1 MNGVTLDAVPAH
13 VNGWIEVSEQGATL
27 ILRIGGELDAA
38 SCKVIEPT
46 ISTAIATAGSVIID
60 LSELTFCDS
69 SGVGLFIA
77 THTKAESDG
86 TTLAIRN
93 VRPPVRRIF
102 EITNLDAVIELID

>member
-1 MNGVTLDAVPAH
+1 MALDPVPAH

-27 ILRIGGELDAA
+27 VLRIGGELDAA
-38 SCKVIEPT
+38 SSRSLEPT

-77 THTKAESDG
+77 AHTKAVNDG
-86 TTLAIRN
+86 TALVIRN

-102 EITNLDAVIELID
+102 EITNLDAVIELVE

>member
-1 MNGVTLDAVPAH
+1 MTGVTIDAVPAH

-27 ILRIGGELDAA
+27 ILRIGGELDTA

-46 ISTAIATAGSVIID
+46 ISTAVETAGSVIID
-60 LSELTFCDS
+60 LAELTFCDS

-77 THTKAESDG
+77 THAKAASSG
-86 TTLAIRN
+86 TSLAIRN

-102 EITNLDAVIELID
+102 EITNLDAVVELIE

>member
-1 MNGVTLDAVPAH
+1 MNGMTLDAVPAH

-27 ILRIGGELDAA
+27 ILRIGGELDTA

-46 ISTAIATAGSVIID
+46 ITTAIATASSVIID
-60 LSELTFCDS
+60 LAELTFCDS

-77 THTKAESDG
+77 TNTKAVADG
-86 TTLAIRN
+86 TAVSIRN

-102 EITNLDAVIELID
+102 QITNLDAVIELVE

>member
-1 MNGVTLDAVPAH
+1 MTGVTIDAVPAH

-27 ILRIGGELDAA
+27 ILRIGGELDTA

-46 ISTAIATAGSVIID
+46 ISTAVETAGSVIID
-60 LSELTFCDS
+60 LAELTFCDS

-77 THTKAESDG
+77 THAKAASAG
-86 TTLAIRN
+86 TSLAIRN

-102 EITNLDAVIELID
+102 EITNLDAVVELIE